1 MIMELRRICLPSLMA
16 LVLAGCQGARSGA
29 DQAEGAGESSAAAP
43 SGAVSLPFLLSM
55 DFEEAS
61 AISAQKASVP
71 PLAKIAADSIEVL
84 RKHPNGDSRR
94 VRAKGHVFVQLD
106 YELPARALCQEALI
120 GDKELIL
127 RGKPV
132 LQRGAS
138 TVEGTSDVTVFYLNS
153 ERLRVIGPHKVTS
166 VRDMIRSGQSL
177 GAWSGAN
184 PLLPPLDAGAVPDAV
199 RDELQKSIEAEMALQ
214 QSRIGVAPAF
224 PQGDQPPLSKPLVV
238 PEETAPAA
246 PKKESEAPKSEP
258 KKEPK
263 P

>member
-1 MIMELRRICLPSLMA
+1 MIMELHRLCLPSLLA
-16 LVLAGCQGARSGA
+16 LVLVGCQGTRSGA

-55 DFEEAS
+55 DYEEAS
-61 AISAQKASVP
+61 AISAQKTIVP

-84 RKHPNGDSRR
+84 RKQPNGDSRR

-120 GDKELIL
+120 GEKELIL

-184 PLLPPLDAGAVPDAV
+184 PLLPPLDAGVVPDAV

-224 PQGDQPPLSKPLVV
+224 PLGDQAPLSKPVAL
-238 PEETAPAA
+238 PEDTSPAL
-246 PKKESEAPKSEP
+246 PKKEAEARKPEP
-258 KKEPK
+258 RKESK

>member
-1 MIMELRRICLPSLMA
+1 MSLIRTFLSA
-16 LVLAGCQGARSGA
+16 VLVLVLAACQAVTS
-29 DQAEGAGESSAAAP
+29 DQAEDAAP
-43 SGAVSLPFLLSM
+43 EASREGEPGSVSLSFLLSM
-55 DFEEAS
+55 DFDEAS
-61 AISAQKASVP
+61 AISAQKASIP
-71 PLAKIAADSIEVL
+71 PIAKVAADSIEVL
-84 RKHPNGDSRR
+84 RTTADGQSRR

-132 LQRGAS
+132 LQRGTS

-166 VRDMIRSGQSL
+166 TKEMMRSGQTP
-177 GAWSGAN
+177 GAWSGPN

-214 QSRIGVAPAF
+214 QSRVGVPPAF
-224 PQGDQPPLSKPLVV
+224 PAGESPPLSRPVEVPGNSPPSAPLPEKP
-238 PEETAPAA
+238 APTPPTKADA
-246 PKKESEAPKSEP
+246 
-258 KKEPK
+258 K